1 MSRRSIRLA
10 TTGYYQDDDDAS
22 SSSGGSVTVGAPS
35 YRESPVRISKRKS
48 NSKRSGLAST
58 PGIKRSTSNSS
69 VNSQSSFASHVSNAS
84 THPQQFAGISS
95 WQEPEPVVG
104 GMSTFE
110 DNYEGLTG
118 TVKRANGFRAGILPK
133 PAASSDIYTSSTSG
147 YSSEDEQLGSAQ
159 PAATSPVSRFW
170 GWVSVLS
177 PGKALSMMYWW
188 LGTSWYRLTT
198 AVSLLDVF
206 TLSRC
211 VPYVKKWLLLV
222 LLALLL
228 GVCLLLSARNIW
240 SRAEKP
246 VEGAEAEKR
255 VVGSRKPATPVLD
268 LTLQSELQARVQR
281 MEQQLEQLTTDFRTW
296 LAQGIG
302 QGQPREAQP
311 DHITPPLTQAHIS
324 KLLGEMT
331 NQKLEELR
339 DSLPFDSL
347 RRVQADVAAIQQ
359 KQEGQMEPELRAVSS
374 QNQEMLQKVKGVESA
389 VESMTDE
396 QRKLLAAVGQLE
408 EQLSQ
413 TQQELRAARTAQKD
427 VVSDLQALGNRVES
441 MTDDMRA
448 ALVPLVHKLL
458 FGSSLDSTEVPSGQ
472 VLTAQLVQ
480 RKELENLL
488 AGLEKK
494 ILTGLSYNTGQPTEQ
509 NLALVR
515 AGIFQEVKNVVD
527 RALELYSADRIGLVD
542 YALESAG
549 ASVISTRCS
558 ETFETKTA
566 LLSLFGVP
574 LWYYSQSPRAVIQ
587 PDVHPGNCWAFKGS
601 QGFVVIQ
608 LAARIRPTAFTLEHI
623 PRSIALLGSTSSAPR
638 DFSVFGLDDEDRDEG
653 FLFGQ
658 YTYNQEADSI
668 QTFQVQNED
677 LAAYQVIELR
687 VNSNWGHPE
696 YTCLYRFR
704 VHGEPVM

>member
-10 TTGYYQDDDDAS
+10 TSGYYQDDDDAS
-22 SSSGGSVTVGAPS
+22 SSSGGSVTVGTPS
-35 YRESPVRISKRKS
+35 YRESPVRLSKRKS
-48 NSKRSGLAST
+48 NSKRSGLVSA

-84 THPQQFAGISS
+84 THSQQFASISS
-95 WQEPEPVVG
+95 WQEPEPVGVP
-104 GMSTFE
+104 TFE
-110 DNYEGLTG
+110 DNYEGLSG
-118 TVKRANGFRAGILPK
+118 TVKRANGFRTAILPK
-133 PAASSDIYTSSTSG
+133 SQAPSDIYTSSTSG
-147 YSSEDEQLGSAQ
+147 YSSEDEHLGSSQ

-198 AVSLLDVF
+198 AVSLLDVY

-228 GVCLLLSARNIW
+228 GVCLLLSARSIW

-246 VEGAEAEKR
+246 VEGAGTEKR
-255 VVGSRKPATPVLD
+255 VVGPQEPATPVLD

-281 MEQQLEQLTTDFRTW
+281 MELQLEQLTTDFRAW
-296 LAQGIG
+296 LDQSNG
-302 QGQPREAQP
+302 QGQPTEAQP
-311 DHITPPLTQAHIS
+311 DHVTPPLTQAHIT

-347 RRVQADVAAIQQ
+347 RKVQADIAAIQQ
-359 KQEGQMEPELRAVSS
+359 KQEGQMEPELRTVSS

-396 QRKLLAAVGQLE
+396 QKKLLSAVGQLE
-408 EQLSQ
+408 DQLSQ
-413 TQQELRAARTAQKD
+413 TQLELQAARTAQKD
-427 VVSDLQALGNRVES
+427 VVSDMQALGNRVES
-441 MTDDMRA
+441 MKGDVQA

-472 VLTAQLVQ
+472 ALTAQLVH

-494 ILTGLSYNTGQPTEQ
+494 ILTGLSYNPGQATEQ

-515 AGIFQEVKNVVD
+515 AGIFEEVKNVVEQ
-527 RALELYSADRIGLVD
+527 ALELYSADRIGLVD

-638 DFSVFGLDDEDRDEG
+638 DFSVFGLDDENRDEG

-668 QTFQVQNED
+668 QTFQVQNKD

>member
-10 TTGYYQDDDDAS
+10 TSGYYQDDDDAS
-22 SSSGGSVTVGAPS
+22 SSSGGSVTIGAPS
-35 YRESPVRISKRKS
+35 YKESPVRISKRRP
-48 NSKRSGLAST
+48 NSKRSGLVPT

-84 THPQQFAGISS
+84 TRSQQLASVSG

-104 GMSTFE
+104 GVSSFE
-110 DNYEGLTG
+110 DNYEGRSGML
-118 TVKRANGFRAGILPK
+118 KRANGFRTGILTT
-133 PAASSDIYTSSTSG
+133 PAASSEVYTSSTSG
-147 YSSEDEQLGSAQ
+147 YSSEEEQLGSTHS
-159 PAATSPVSRFW
+159 AAFSPVSRLW

-188 LGTSWYRLTT
+188 LGTTWYQLTT

-211 VPYVKKWLLLV
+211 VPYVKRWLLLV
-222 LLALLL
+222 LLVLL
-228 GVCLLLSARNIW
+228 GVCLLISSRSIW

-246 VEGAEAEKR
+246 VEGAGEAGKR
-255 VVGSRKPATPVLD
+255 AVGSREAAASVLD
-268 LTLQSELQARVQR
+268 LTPQSDLQARVRR
-281 MEQQLEQLTTDFRTW
+281 MEQQLEQLTADFRAW
-296 LAQGIG
+296 LDRGSGRDQS
-302 QGQPREAQP
+302 REAQP
-311 DHITPPLTQAHIS
+311 DHLTPPLTPAHVT

-331 NQKLEELR
+331 SQKLEELR
-339 DSLPFDSL
+339 DSLPIDSL
-347 RRVQADVAAIQQ
+347 RRVQADIAAIQQ
-359 KQEGQMEPELRAVSS
+359 KQEEQTEPELRAVSS
-374 QNQEMLQKVKGVESA
+374 QTQEMLQKVKGMESA

-396 QRKLLAAVGQLE
+396 QKKLLAALGQLE

-413 TQQELRAARTAQKD
+413 TQLELLAMHTAQRD
-427 VVSDLQALGNRVES
+427 VVSNVQALGSKVES
-441 MTDDMRA
+441 MTDDVET
-448 ALVPLVHKLL
+448 ALGPLVHKLL
-458 FGSSLDSTEVPSGQ
+458 FGSSSESTEVPSGQ
-472 VLTAQLVQ
+472 ALTAQLVHH
-480 RKELENLL
+480 KELEILL

-494 ILTGLSYNTGQPTEQ
+494 ILAGLSRYPGHATEQ
-509 NLALVR
+509 NSAVVR
-515 AGIFQEVKNVVD
+515 VGITEEVKNFVEQ
-527 RALELYSADRIGLVD
+527 ALKLYSADRIGLVD

-623 PRSIALLGSTSSAPR
+623 PKSIALLGSTSSAPR
-638 DFSVFGLDDEDRDEG
+638 DFSVFGLDDENREEG

-658 YTYNQEADSI
+658 YTYSQEADSI
-668 QTFQVQNED
+668 QTFHVQNKD

-704 VHGEPVM
+704 VHGEPMM

>member
-84 THPQQFAGISS
+84 THSQQFAGISS
-95 WQEPEPVVG
+95 WQEPEPVAG
-104 GMSTFE
+104 GTSTFE

-211 VPYVKKWLLLV
+211 VPYVKKWLLLA

-228 GVCLLLSARNIW
+228 GVCLLLSARSIW

-246 VEGAEAEKR
+246 VEGAEVEKR
-255 VVGSRKPATPVLD
+255 VVGSRKPAAPVLD

-281 MEQQLEQLTTDFRTW
+281 MEQQLEQLTTDFRAW

-311 DHITPPLTQAHIS
+311 DHVTPPLTQAHIG

-374 QNQEMLQKVKGVESA
+374 QNQEMLQKMKGVESA

-448 ALVPLVHKLL
+448 ALVPLVNKLL

-658 YTYNQEADSI
+658 YTYNQEADPI